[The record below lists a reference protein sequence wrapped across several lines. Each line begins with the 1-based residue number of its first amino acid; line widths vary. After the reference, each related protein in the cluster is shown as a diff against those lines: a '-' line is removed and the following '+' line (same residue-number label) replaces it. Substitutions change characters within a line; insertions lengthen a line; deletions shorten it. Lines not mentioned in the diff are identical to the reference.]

1 MSGGK
6 RSLVTSLWFRIALKW
21 RNYALLSSEGG
32 ISMKLP
38 MQYFLSAI
46 GMTVFSVS
54 LHGQGQTIPY
64 DKIEILTEKI
74 APNLY
79 MLSGSE
85 NVDPGHPDGAG
96 GRIGV
101 LAGPDGI
108 FMVDAQYLQVGD
120 KVLSAVRKIDPGP
133 IRFLVNTHI
142 HPDHTAGNPTFAK
155 LGAVIFARE
164 ELREGMLRTQGG
176 DPARLP
182 VITYGMND
190 PLRFRMNGE
199 TVELIPVRAAH
210 TGGDTMIR
218 FVNAD
223 VIMVGDFY
231 RNFGYPF
238 IDVANGGSLKG
249 ALEALDLTM
258 KIAGPN
264 TKLIPGHGTYI
275 KRTDI
280 VPYRDMILGV
290 QSRVQQLIAQG
301 KTEAEVVAAKVTAPY
316 DAKVPGGLLTAG
328 NGTSADR
335 FVRMVYQQS
344 KDGR

>member
-1 MSGGK
+1 MKSTIHCVLAAAGVAA
-6 RSLVTSLWFRIALKW
+6 LCVT
-21 RNYALLSSEGG
+21 
-32 ISMKLP
+32 
-38 MQYFLSAI
+38 
-46 GMTVFSVS
+46 
-54 LHGQGQTIPY
+54 LHGQAIPY
-64 DKIEILTEKI
+64 DKIEIKTDKI

-108 FMVDAQYLQVGD
+108 FMVDSQYLQIGD
-120 KVLSAVRKIDPGP
+120 KVLAAVKAIDPGP
-133 IRFLVNTHI
+133 IRFLANTHI
-142 HPDHTAGNPTFAK
+142 HPDHTAGNATFAK

-164 ELREGMLRTQGG
+164 ELRAGMLRTAGG

-182 VITYGMND
+182 VVTYGMGD
-190 PLRFRMNGE
+190 PVRFRMNGE

-238 IDVANGGSLKG
+238 IDVTNGGSLKG
-249 ALEALDLTM
+249 ALEALELTM
-258 KIAGPN
+258 KVAGPK

-275 KRTDI
+275 NRTDI
-280 VPYRDMILGV
+280 VPYRDMILAV
-290 QSRVQQLIAQG
+290 QTKVQQLITQG
-301 KTEAEVVAAKVTAPY
+301 KTEAEVLAAKVTAPY
-316 DAKVPGGLLTAG
+316 DAKVPGGLLPSNSG
-328 NGTSADR
+328 GGTSADR
-335 FVRMVYQQS
+335 FVRMVYQQL
-344 KDGR
+344 KDAK